1 MSGRRLAVI
10 GLTIVF
16 GGLFV
21 TQFSDLTGVAGA
33 VTNARPRW
41 MLVALALQLLWFVN
55 QAALSPCC
63 RAPL

>member
-1 MSGRRLAVI
+1 MSGRRLAVV
-10 GLTIVF
+10 GLTVVF
-16 GGLFV
+16 GALFV
-21 TQFSDLTGVAGA
+21 TQFGELTDVVGA
-33 VTNARPRW
+33 VRNARPRW